1 MAKQRV
7 TFLNIIPEKKCN
19 KCGKYFIAAPEHIYK
34 EHSKYYCSW
43 TCYLHRKDR
52 EVKKKDDKGTT

>member
-1 MAKQRV
+1 MAKPRV
-7 TFLNIIPEKKCN
+7 TFLNIIPEKRCK
-19 KCGKYFIAAPEHIYK
+19 KCGKYFIAAPLHIYK
-34 EHSKYYCSW
+34 EYGKYYCSW